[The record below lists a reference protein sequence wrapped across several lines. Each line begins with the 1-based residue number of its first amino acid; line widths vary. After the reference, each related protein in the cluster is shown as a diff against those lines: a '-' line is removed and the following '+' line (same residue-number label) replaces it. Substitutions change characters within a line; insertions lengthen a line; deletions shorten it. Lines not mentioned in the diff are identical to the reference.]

1 MTPLVDMIRPPAPD
15 PFVVSLVSMPRPS
28 REALAIA
35 VPPIS
40 REAQLI
46 AMPPVDRVTRAIAL
60 GVVTSR
66 RR

>member
-1 MTPLVDMIRPPAPD
+1 MTPLVELNRLPVAD
-15 PFVVSLVSMPRPS
+15 PYVVDLVSMPKLS
-28 REALAIA
+28 REALLIA

-46 AMPPVDRVTRAIAL
+46 AMPPVNNVTRAIAL
-60 GVVTSR
+60 DVATSR

>member
-1 MTPLVDMIRPPAPD
+1 MTPLVDMIRPPVAD
-15 PFVVSLVSMPRPS
+15 PFVVGLVSMPKPS
-28 REALAIA
+28 REALLIA

-40 REAQLI
+40 REAQLL

-60 GVVTSR
+60 EAVTSR

>member
-1 MTPLVDMIRPPAPD
+1 MTSLINLIHPPVAD
-15 PFVVSLVSMPRPS
+15 PYVVSLVSMPRPS
-28 REALAIA
+28 REALLIA
-35 VPPIS
+35 MPPIS

>member
-1 MTPLVDMIRPPAPD
+1 MTPLVDLIRPPVAD
-15 PFVVSLVSMPRPS
+15 PYVVSLVSMPKPS
-28 REALAIA
+28 REALLIA

-60 GVVTSR
+60 EVVTSR

>member
-1 MTPLVDMIRPPAPD
+1 MTPLVDEFRPPVAD
-15 PFVVSLVSMPRPS
+15 PYFVGLVPMPKLS
-28 REALAIA
+28 REALLIA

-46 AMPPVDRVTRAIAL
+46 AMPPVDNVTRAIAL
-60 GVVTSR
+60 EAVTSR

>member
-1 MTPLVDMIRPPAPD
+1 MTPLVDMIRPPVAD
-15 PFVVSLVSMPRPS
+15 PYFVGLVPMPKLS
-28 REALAIA
+28 REALLIA

-46 AMPPVDRVTRAIAL
+46 AMPPVDNVTRAIAL
-60 GVVTSR
+60 EAVTSR

>member
-1 MTPLVDMIRPPAPD
+1 MTPLIDLLHAPAPD
-15 PFVVSLVSMPRPS
+15 PFVVFLVSMLRPS

-40 REAQLI
+40 REAQLL
-46 AMPPVDRVTRAIAL
+46 AMPPVDVVTRAIAL
-60 GVVTSR
+60 DAVTSR